1 MSYYDL
7 DQTLKVFKETLPE
20 ALLPFDLPQLADL
33 CRRGEV
39 TPLFYYGRYAIEV
52 KEYIDRPKSADE
64 KLSGFYSGYL
74 THERLI
80 NLLHKNTDKLFFN
93 SAIAYEEQKTD
104 AWDGACYEIVLKAN
118 DINLNRFLNDEN
130 YSLYKDDDPFPVTRE
145 SLLFPSKQVKSYIAS
160 KQTAEQDTTEQN
172 TPKQQRIAELV
183 EAKTELEV
191 IKKYNPDTS
200 KHLYTTPA
208 INIMNEVITEF
219 WVDYD
224 PDQPAPK
231 QSTITSW
238 ITNNFEGTSSALA
251 LNIDKVCR
259 HSSAKSG
266 GKFKR

>member
-1 MSYYDL
+1 ML
-7 DQTLKVFKETLPE
+7 DFYTLQEVLKMLTESSNNKYTYTATDIATLCKQGVLTPVFGY
-20 ALLPFDLPQLADL
+20 A
-33 CRRGEV
+33 G
-39 TPLFYYGRYAIEV
+39 YAIEV
-52 KEYIDRPKSADE
+52 IED
-64 KLSGFYSGYL
+64 
-74 THERLI
+74 
-80 NLLHKNTDKLFFN
+80 KNTGRNPEWRTTSFYDGHLTNKRLLSLLDKSKNKLELSN
-93 SAIAYEEQKTD
+93 AVTYKRDGKSYEV
-104 AWDGACYEIVLKAN
+104 VLVAN
-118 DINLNRFLNDEN
+118 PLNIHKYLSDDN
-130 YSLYKDDDPFPVTRE
+130 YSIYSDDDPFPVTRE

-172 TPKQQRIAELV
+172 TPEQQRIAKLV

-191 IKKYNPDTS
+191 IKQNNPDTS
-200 KHLYTTPA
+200 KNLYTTPA

-219 WVDYD
+219 WIDYD

-266 GKFKR
+266 GKYKR

>member
-1 MSYYDL
+1 ML
-7 DQTLKVFKETLPE
+7 DFYTLQEVLKMLTESSNNKYTYTATDIATLCKQGVLTPVFGY
-20 ALLPFDLPQLADL
+20 A
-33 CRRGEV
+33 G
-39 TPLFYYGRYAIEV
+39 YAIEV
-52 KEYIDRPKSADE
+52 IED
-64 KLSGFYSGYL
+64 
-74 THERLI
+74 
-80 NLLHKNTDKLFFN
+80 KNTGRNPEWRTTSFYDGHLTNKRLLSLLDKSKNKLELSN
-93 SAIAYEEQKTD
+93 AVTYKRDGKSYEV
-104 AWDGACYEIVLKAN
+104 VLVAN
-118 DINLNRFLNDEN
+118 PLNIHKYLSDDN
-130 YSLYKDDDPFPVTRE
+130 YSLYSDDDDYTVTRE

-172 TPKQQRIAELV
+172 TPEQQRIAELV

-191 IKKYNPDTS
+191 IKQNNPDTS
-200 KHLYTTPA
+200 KNLYTTPA

-219 WVDYD
+219 WIDYD

-266 GKFKR
+266 GKYKR